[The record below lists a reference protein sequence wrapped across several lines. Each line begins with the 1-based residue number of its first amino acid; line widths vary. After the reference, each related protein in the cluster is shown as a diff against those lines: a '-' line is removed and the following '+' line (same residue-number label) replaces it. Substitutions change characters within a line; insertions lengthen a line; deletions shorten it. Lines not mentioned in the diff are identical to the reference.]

1 MKSKPI
7 IFKYYAHNCQTYY
20 YIVGDS
26 FNYDMIGVDNEYL
39 VDFFRIVEYDKEERV
54 LQIKI
59 KIDFGFLSEETVE
72 KYEDIAATLIFDEI
86 ETRLESAIEKYLV
99 SDEIAFEM
107 REFEDS
113 CSKEISAKVQAVII
127 DKIKA
132 EIDSEIDTDSQNFSD
147 E

>member
-20 YIVGDS
+20 YTVGDS

-39 VDFFRIVEYDKEERV
+39 VDFFRIVGYDKEERV

-99 SDEIAFEM
+99 SDKIAFEM

-127 DKIKA
+127 DKIKEDIDR
-132 EIDSEIDTDSQNFSD
+132 EIDSDPQNFGD